1 MTNENISGYGQ
12 MSQLRATELGRGFE
26 INLKEEVG
34 GIYVGKAFPLEVMT

>member
-1 MTNENISGYGQ
+1 MAKCP
-12 MSQLRATELGRGFE
+12 QLRATELGRGFE